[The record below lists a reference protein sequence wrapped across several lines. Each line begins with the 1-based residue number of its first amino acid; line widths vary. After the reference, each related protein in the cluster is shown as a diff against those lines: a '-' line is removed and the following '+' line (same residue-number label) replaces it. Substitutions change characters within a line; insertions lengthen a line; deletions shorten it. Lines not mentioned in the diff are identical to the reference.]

1 MKLKTDNPRSR
12 SAAAS
17 PVETIGNASPSI
29 ERNVS
34 VMKRTSLALVLAL
47 SAIAPVVSSAV
58 TAANATAIE
67 TAPIAQTITTKMAR
81 TLKTGRFMALEHPT
95 AGMVRV
101 IANGNQTY
109 VELGND
115 FRSDSGPALQVVL
128 HKSATPGMKFNAGDY
143 MVLAPLQKTTGTQRY
158 NVPSSVNLNQYR
170 SVAIWCQQFNAT
182 FGAATLN

>member
-1 MKLKTDNPRSR
+1 
-12 SAAAS
+12 
-17 PVETIGNASPSI
+17 
-29 ERNVS
+29 
-34 VMKRTSLALVLAL
+34 MKRTSLVLVLAL
-47 SAIAPVVSSAV
+47 SAIVPVVGSAV
-58 TAANATAIE
+58 TAANATAIATVST
-67 TAPIAQTITTKMAR
+67 TAPIAQTIATKMAR
-81 TLKTGRFMALEHPT
+81 TLKTGRFIALEHPT

-109 VELGND
+109 IELGND
-115 FRSDSGPALQVVL
+115 FRSDSGPDLQVVL

-158 NVPSSVNLNQYR
+158 NLPRNVNLNQYR